1 MTTAPKKES
10 AFAKPL
16 KPSPALAAIVGATP
30 LPRTEVVKQMW
41 VYIKAHNLQNPANK
55 RNILCDA
62 KLKAVL
68 GKDEVTMFELT
79 GLAGKHLS

>member
-1 MTTAPKKES
+1 MSTAPKKES
-10 AFAKPL
+10 AFAKAL
-16 KPSPALAAIVGATP
+16 KPSPELAAIVGAAP
-30 LPRTEVVKQMW
+30 LARTEVVKQLW
-41 VYIKAHNLQNPANK
+41 VYIKANNRQNPANM

-62 KLKAVL
+62 KLKAVM